1 MASSK
6 LLNYRK
12 IFLNSIHRKSEN
24 RDGFAPDW
32 PLQRRVGCELISG
45 VTGSAM
51 IDGRLPGMSGV
62 GPGFAVDV
70 DVLLEHPHLSAL
82 NQGNDDPQLLVQSSL
97 RWPAAPAFFDIR
109 HTGTTPAR
117 SLTSCSAKLS
127 FPVCGPRIQAALSSS
142 PAGTGVVAC
151 IVPIQLGKELLLH
164 VHFAALSTWICHH
177 PLRPRRLEVA
187 RRGQQLDRAL
197 RQGHADF

>member
-1 MASSK
+1 MGPLWVRIRFPPAASPRTLGPLSDGRTK
-6 LLNYRK
+6 LLWPSKQLSYKELFLGPQSIGNRK
-12 IFLNSIHRKSEN
+12 AE
-24 RDGFAPDW
+24 
-32 PLQRRVGCELISG
+32 
-45 VTGSAM
+45 TGSLQTGPSSEESVANLFQASRAVL
-51 IDGRLPGMSGV
+51 DGRLPGMSGV

-151 IVPIQLGKELLLH
+151 IVP
-164 VHFAALSTWICHH
+164 S
-177 PLRPRRLEVA
+177 
-187 RRGQQLDRAL
+187 
-197 RQGHADF
+197 